1 VFDLRR
7 PDPALG
13 VFETLLVLDGRPVEP
28 DAHLARLS
36 TSVEALFPNRVAP
49 SLPPLAADGTHAL
62 RIEVAPGDGHELGV
76 RVERREALPAGRIS
90 LCSFRL
96 PDGLGPHKWV
106 DRSLLEEAQGA
117 PTDSTLPL
125 IVDEDGS
132 VLEASRA
139 NLFVVQDGTLLTP
152 PLDGR
157 ILPGVTRMRML
168 EIADSAGIAARE
180 DSLDRD
186 DLLASDEVFLTGSVR
201 GIEPAVSLDGV
212 ALAGGGE
219 IAARLAAGL
228 RLAWTGLKTT
238 TSFG

>member
-1 VFDLRR
+1 
-7 PDPALG
+7 
-13 VFETLLVLDGRPVEP
+13 
-28 DAHLARLS
+28 
-36 TSVEALFPNRVAP
+36 
-49 SLPPLAADGTHAL
+49 
-62 RIEVAPGDGHELGV
+62 
-76 RVERREALPAGRIS
+76 
-90 LCSFRL
+90 
-96 PDGLGPHKWV
+96 
-106 DRSLLEEAQGA
+106 
-117 PTDSTLPL
+117 
-125 IVDEDGS
+125 
-132 VLEASRA
+132 
-139 NLFVVQDGTLLTP
+139 
-152 PLDGR
+152 
-157 ILPGVTRMRML
+157 ML